1 VRILLIEGDED
12 SAALIREKLASASGD
27 TYDLEHTERLSAGL
41 ARLAQGGIELILLDL
56 SLPDSHGLET
66 VKATLAKA
74 PQIPI
79 IVLIGL
85 DDNETAISAVQLG
98 VEDFLVKGRFD
109 TDLLARSL
117 RYAVERKRVEELLK
131 RHAVEL
137 SQLALTDPLTGML
150 NRRGLQQALS
160 QEIQRARRDGASL
173 FALLIDLDNFKE
185 INDTLG
191 MAFGDMALVDI
202 ARTLKASVRV
212 TDRAGRIGGD
222 EFLVLMPGI
231 REAEMLL
238 IAEKVRL
245 KVSGTTLLR
254 SPTTSIQVTASL
266 GLAKVPLGTAALDE
280 VLSQAGAALQRSKR
294 AGKDQVSSDE
304 GTGDAKNIQ
313 GREALAECLATLRR
327 GDGLRAVRQ
336 PIFQLDEMKLVG
348 YELLSRLKIK
358 AFEMPEE
365 FFPIALQA
373 NLLTSVDHQCF
384 KTCLAAAEGLPPEAR
399 CHLNL
404 FPTTLLNIPVASL
417 LEAIGAQGHQ
427 GAYCIELSEQQILG
441 EPSYLAEVVGALK
454 EAGVRIAIDDVGF
467 GRSSLESLLILQPDI
482 VKIDKGCVVGI
493 GKDPSRRRL
502 FRRLLKVTEA
512 LGAEAIAEGI
522 ESSEDLEVL
531 KVLGVSCAQGFLLG
545 RPT

>member
-1 VRILLIEGDED
+1 MRVLLIEDDEV
-12 SAALIREKLASASGD
+12 SAVLIRETLASAKGD
-27 TYDLEHTERLSAGL
+27 TYHLEHTERLSTGL
-41 ARLAQGGIELILLDL
+41 ARFAQGGIELILLDL

-66 VKATLAKA
+66 VKETLAKA

-79 IVLIGL
+79 IVLTGL

-98 VEDFLVKGRFD
+98 VQDFLVKGRFD
-109 TDLLARSL
+109 TDLLTRSL
-117 RYAVERKRVEELLK
+117 RYAVERKRVEEQLK
-131 RHAVEL
+131 RQAVEL
-137 SQLALTDPLTGML
+137 SQLALIDPLTGVL

-160 QEIQRARRDGASL
+160 QEIQRARREGSAL
-173 FALLIDLDNFKE
+173 FALLIDLDNFKQ

-191 MAFGDMALVDI
+191 MAFGDTALVHI
-202 ARTLKASVRV
+202 ARTLKASVRT
-212 TDRAGRIGGD
+212 TDHAGRIGGD
-222 EFLVLMPGI
+222 QFLVLLPGI
-231 REAEMLL
+231 RQAEMLL

-245 KVSGTTLLR
+245 AVSGTTLMR

-266 GLAKVPLGTAALDE
+266 GLAQVPLGTASLDE
-280 VLSQAGAALQRSKR
+280 VFSQAGTALQRSKR

-304 GTGDAKNIQ
+304 GAGDTKSME

-327 GDGLRAVRQ
+327 GDGLRAVSQ
-336 PIFQLDEMKLVG
+336 PIFRLDEMKLVG
-348 YELLSRLKIK
+348 YELLSRLKSK

-373 NLLTSVDHQCF
+373 NLLTSIDHQCF
-384 KTCLAAAEGLPPEAR
+384 KTCLAAAAGLPPEAR

-404 FPTTLLNIPVASL
+404 FPTTLINIPVASL
-417 LEAIGAQGHQ
+417 LEAIGAQGHE

-441 EPSYLAEVVGALK
+441 DPSYLAEAVRTLK

-467 GRSSLESLLILQPDI
+467 GRSSLESLLILRPEI
-482 VKIDKGCVVGI
+482 VKIDKSCVVGI
-493 GKDPSRRRL
+493 GKDPSRTRL
-502 FRRLLKVTEA
+502 FRRLLKVAEA

-531 KVLGVSCAQGFLLG
+531 KVLGVGCAQGFLLG

>member
-1 VRILLIEGDED
+1 MRVLLIEDDED
-12 SAALIREKLASASGD
+12 SAVLIRETLASAKGD
-27 TYDLEHTERLSAGL
+27 TYHLEHTERLSTGL
-41 ARLAQGGIELILLDL
+41 ARIAQGGIELILLDL

-66 VKATLAKA
+66 VKETLAKA

-79 IVLIGL
+79 IVLTGL

-98 VEDFLVKGRFD
+98 VQDFLVKGRFD
-109 TDLLARSL
+109 TDLLTRSL
-117 RYAVERKRVEELLK
+117 RYAVERKRVEEQLK
-131 RHAVEL
+131 KQAVEL
-137 SQLALTDPLTGML
+137 SQLALIDPLTGVL

-160 QEIQRARRDGASL
+160 QEIQRARREGSAL
-173 FALLIDLDNFKE
+173 FALLIGLDNFKQ

-191 MAFGDMALVDI
+191 MAFGDTALVHI
-202 ARTLKASVRV
+202 ARTLKASVRA
-212 TDRAGRIGGD
+212 TDHAGRIGGD
-222 EFLVLMPGI
+222 EFLVLLPGN
-231 REAEMLL
+231 RQAEMLL

-245 KVSGTTLLR
+245 AVSGTTLMR

-266 GLAKVPLGTAALDE
+266 GLAQVPLGTASLDE
-280 VLSQAGAALQRSKR
+280 VFSQAGTALQRSKR

-304 GTGDAKNIQ
+304 DAGDAKAIE

-336 PIFQLDEMKLVG
+336 PIFRLDEMKLVG

-365 FFPIALQA
+365 FFPVALQA
-373 NLLTSVDHQCF
+373 NLLTSIDHQCF
-384 KTCLAAAEGLPPEAR
+384 KTCLAATAGLPPEAR

-404 FPTTLLNIPVASL
+404 FPTTLINIPVASL

-441 EPSYLAEVVGALK
+441 EPSYLAEAVRTLK

-467 GRSSLESLLILQPDI
+467 GRSSLESLLILRPEI
-482 VKIDKGCVVGI
+482 VKIDKSCVVGI
-493 GKDPSRRRL
+493 GKDPSRTRL
-502 FRRLLKVTEA
+502 FRRLLKVAEA

-531 KVLGVSCAQGFLLG
+531 KVLGVSYAQGFLLG